1 MKNLSDFKKRL
12 KVGQKIETT
21 HAKLGSFGIRPV
33 SKIQS
38 NSFALLTENYGT
50 DGKPISGGPKDSWCS
65 FPKAKDFKIIDK
77 DTAAIYCGEGNMRE
91 KILTY
96 KFLD

>member
-33 SKIQS
+33 SKVQS
-38 NSFALLTENYGT
+38 NSFAMLTEQYG
-50 DGKPISGGPKDSWCS
+50 DNKKPIEGGAKDSWCQ
-65 FPKAKDFKIIDK
+65 FPKAKDFEIIDK
-77 DTAAIYCGEGNMRE
+77 DTAAIYWGEGNMRE

>member
-12 KVGQKIETT
+12 AIGQKIETV
-21 HAKLGSFGIRPV
+21 HEKYGSFGVRTV

-38 NSFALLTENYGT
+38 NSFALLTKNYGS
-50 DGKPISGGPKDSWCS
+50 DGKPIDDGPKDSWCS
-65 FPKAKDFKIIDK
+65 FPKSKDFEIIDQ
-77 DTAAIYCGEGNMRE
+77 DTVAIYWGEGNMRE